1 MLMRW
6 QQQAGFPI
14 YSIYG
19 SSSSSSSNNQQ

>member
-19 SSSSSSSNNQQ
+19 SSSSSSNNQQ